1 MKHLFQILTVFLIV
15 LSVISCRTRTQLVYL
30 EDKAPG
36 VEYPA
41 KPARDLVIQPD
52 DKLVIKVSCKNP
64 ELALV
69 FNMPTPGAYSIT
81 PEGNI
86 NSSSSPNAD
95 THYTVCSDGS
105 IDFPILG
112 KLTASGLTCRQLSES
127 IKNEL
132 RTRNLITDP
141 FVSTEIINFTY
152 SVLGEAKKV
161 GTVEVRGK
169 ERVTILDAIAQA
181 GDLTQYS
188 KLDRIAVIREEN
200 GNRQIYHC
208 NIRTKDI
215 FDSPVYYLKQ
225 NDIIYVEPNQQ
236 RAQEESR
243 RNMQWVFTGA
253 SLITTIISLIALI
266 TK

>member
-1 MKHLFQILTVFLIV
+1 M
-15 LSVISCRTRTQLVYL
+15 
-30 EDKAPG
+30 
-36 VEYPA
+36 
-41 KPARDLVIQPD
+41 
-52 DKLVIKVSCKNP
+52 
-64 ELALV
+64 
-69 FNMPTPGAYSIT
+69 
-81 PEGNI
+81 
-86 NSSSSPNAD
+86 
-95 THYTVCSDGS
+95 
-105 IDFPILG
+105 
-112 KLTASGLTCRQLSES
+112 
-127 IKNEL
+127 